1 MKMKKKNII
10 DLVYCGVFIALGI
23 LLPFITFQNQK
34 LGQILCLMHIPVLL
48 CGFIC
53 GPYYGLAAGFI
64 TPLLRSVILG
74 MPPMF
79 PVALAMAF
87 ELAGYGLLSGL
98 LYRLLPKKVHFAY
111 ISLILAM
118 LGGRLIYGLAAW
130 LLYSAAGNTYS
141 LQIFLSSA
149 FLTPWPGILLQ
160 LVVVVPLMLAVK
172 AAGRKT
178 HEAG

>member
-1 MKMKKKNII
+1 MKMKKKSII
-10 DLVYCGVFIALGI
+10 DPVYCGVFIALGI

-53 GPYYGLAAGFI
+53 GPYYGLATGFI

-87 ELAGYGLLSGL
+87 ELAGYGLLSG
-98 LYRLLPKKVHFAY
+98 
-111 ISLILAM
+111 
-118 LGGRLIYGLAAW
+118 GRLIYGLAAW
-130 LLYSAAGNTYS
+130 LLYSAAGNAYS

-149 FLTPWPGILLQ
+149 FITPWPGILLQ